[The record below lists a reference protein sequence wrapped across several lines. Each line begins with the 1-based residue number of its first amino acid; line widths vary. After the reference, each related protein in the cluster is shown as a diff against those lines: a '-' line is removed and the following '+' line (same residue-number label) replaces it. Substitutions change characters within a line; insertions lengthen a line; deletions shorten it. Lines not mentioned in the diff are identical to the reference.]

1 MVIDRIDGKLFK
13 KVLIGAV
20 NYLLKNKEI
29 VNGLNV
35 FPVPDGDTG
44 TNMSLTAKSSI
55 KQVNLLDDT
64 VSIYEVAK
72 AASKGSLM
80 GARGNSGVILSQLL
94 RGFSEGLEGIA
105 EASIVDVANAFK
117 KASETTYNA
126 VMKPTEGTILT
137 VGRETADFAIRHAK
151 NYKDMVS
158 FLEDCVI
165 EANKSLNKTPELL
178 KVLKDA
184 GVVDAGGK
192 GLCIL
197 LEGALKVLKGE
208 DIEVVEDDEVLKK
221 KAQKEINFG
230 PANKDIKYGYCT
242 EFIINTDYE
251 DLETFKSK
259 LSPLGDCLLVV
270 GGAGSGIIKVHVH
283 TNHPGKALEYG
294 TELGLLQDIKI
305 DNMRFQHRETLFD
318 EEEVENARTEED
330 TIVEEKDNSFI
341 IVSMGS
347 GMSEL
352 FKSLGVDYIVEGGQT
367 MNPSTED
374 FLNGINKVGGKEV
387 YIIPNNSNI
396 ILAAEQAQK
405 LSDRNIHVIP
415 SKSIPQGV
423 AALLA
428 FNEELTPEENV
439 KAMNLAL
446 TQVKSAQ
453 VTYAVRDTQMN
464 GKTINTGDI
473 IGLGGKE
480 ILACGQDIEEVTISL
495 IDSLVDDDTS
505 IITLYR
511 GEDVDEDN
519 GNLLLEKLEE
529 KYEDLDIEMI
539 YGAQPLY
546 YYVISLE

>member
-259 LSPLGDCLLVV
+259 LSPLGECLLVV

-318 EEEVENARTEED
+318 EEEVENARTEEN

>member
-318 EEEVENARTEED
+318 EEEVENARTEEN